1 MSYRRTGTVPM
12 LCPTTP
18 LFPHMRY
25 LQCLQRNRG
34 QSIESVWDNLAYG
47 TEFQHAADEANK
59 DANTVRENLVQL
71 QLQIQLMMEIK
82 SINKI
87 KTEAPL
93 TKCDK
98 Q

>member
-12 LCPTTP
+12 PCLPR
-18 LFPHMRY
+18 HMRY
-25 LQCLQRNRG
+25 LQCLQRNGG

-47 TEFQHAADEANK
+47 TEFQHAADEVNR
-59 DANTVRENLVQL
+59 DADTVGETLVQI

-82 SINKI
+82 SVKKI

-93 TKCDK
+93 IKCDK